1 MKYYKYLAELVI
13 RMSVK
18 DLTKLEARATSA
30 VINVFR
36 AADDI
41 GSNFLLEGNA
51 DQSTETGRKTRRPTT
66 KGLRYQISM
75 LAGKRSQLN
84 RRLM

>member
-1 MKYYKYLAELVI
+1 
-13 RMSVK
+13 MSVK
-18 DLTKLEARATSA
+18 DWTKLEARATSA

-51 DQSTETGRKTRRPTT
+51 DQSTETGRKIRRPTT
-66 KGLRYQISM
+66 
-75 LAGKRSQLN
+75 
-84 RRLM
+84 